1 MNKTFSNQKVRVVIS
16 ALKPWFVAILFVMI
30 LRFTGALSG
39 ISFIAQ
45 SAIMK
50 TGLMN
55 FEPEENVTRDGF
67 DYNFSIKDLNGK
79 TVDFSQF
86 RGKVVFLNLW
96 ATWCGPCRVEM
107 PSIQNLYNSTD
118 HDQIIFVMLSID
130 APENQLKVV
139 KYINDKEFNFP
150 VYVPAGPLTR
160 QLDVPSIPTTFII
173 SKDGKIKSKKVGT
186 ANYDTDK
193 FKKFLQDLVAE

>member
-1 MNKTFSNQKVRVVIS
+1 MNKTFNNQKVRAVIS

-130 APENQLKVV
+130 APENQLQSGEVHQ
-139 KYINDKEFNFP
+139 
-150 VYVPAGPLTR
+150 R
-160 QLDVPSIPTTFII
+160 
-173 SKDGKIKSKKVGT
+173 
-186 ANYDTDK
+186 
-193 FKKFLQDLVAE
+193 

>member
-1 MNKTFSNQKVRVVIS
+1 MNKTFNNQKVRAVIS
-16 ALKPWFVAILFVMI
+16 ALKPWCVAILFVMI

-67 DYNFSIKDLNGK
+67 DYNFSLKDLNGK

-107 PSIQNLYNSTD
+107 PSIQNLYNSLD
-118 HDQIIFVMLSID
+118 HDQVVFVMLSID
-130 APENQLKVV
+130 APENQSKVV
-139 KYINDKEFNFP
+139 KYIKDKEFNFP

-193 FKKFLQDLVAE
+193 FRKFLQDLVAE